1 VRTVQEAFDA
11 VDALVLGGNNRAEE
25 ESLGSEL
32 KEFIRRQ
39 AAGLATMGAALATPS
54 NSVDVC
60 SGEAADIAA
69 RTASETMARCL
80 KMLAIYGPMIAER
93 VAVVAGVPSAAK
105 RLSDAFK
112 AGWVE
117 KVGKAPNAAG
127 RNANLYGITEL
138 GRDMFGIES

>member
-1 VRTVQEAFDA
+1 MRTVQEAFDA
-11 VDALVLGGNNRAEE
+11 VDALVLGGNNRQEE
-25 ESLGSEL
+25 ESLGGEL
-32 KEFIRRQ
+32 KEFIRSQ

-54 NSVDVC
+54 NSVDEC

-80 KMLAIYGPMIAER
+80 TALVEHGPMIAER

-112 AGWVE
+112 AGWVTKE
-117 KVGKAPNAAG
+117 PTGVNAAG
-127 RNANLYGITEL
+127 RKANRYGITDL
-138 GRDMFGIES
+138 GRLMLEAVS

>member
-1 VRTVQEAFDA
+1 MRTVKEAFA
-11 VDALVLGGNNRAEE
+11 AIDALVLGGNNRQEE
-25 ESLGSEL
+25 EALGQDL
-32 KEFIRRQ
+32 KAFIQRQ
-39 AAGLATMGAALATPS
+39 AAGMAAMGAALATPS
-54 NSVDVC
+54 NSVDEC

-80 KMLAIYGPMIAER
+80 TALVEHGPMIAER

>member
-1 VRTVQEAFDA
+1 MRTVKEAFAAIDT
-11 VDALVLGGNNRAEE
+11 LVLGGNNRAEE
-25 ESLGSEL
+25 EALGQDL
-32 KEFIRRQ
+32 KEFIQRQ
-39 AAGLATMGAALATPS
+39 AAGMAAMGAALATPS
-54 NSVDVC
+54 NSVDEC
-60 SGEAADIAA
+60 SGEAAEVAA

-80 KMLAIYGPMIAER
+80 TALVEHGPMIAER
-93 VAVVAGVPSAAK
+93 VATVANVKSAAK

-117 KVGKAPNAAG
+117 KVGKAPNADG

>member
-1 VRTVQEAFDA
+1 MRTVKEAFAA

-25 ESLGSEL
+25 ELLGSEL

-39 AAGLATMGAALATPS
+39 AAGLATMAAALATPS
-54 NSVDVC
+54 NSVDAC

-80 KMLAIYGPMIAER
+80 TVLAIYGPMIAER
-93 VAVVAGVPSAAK
+93 VATVANVKSAAK
-105 RLSDAFK
+105 RLSDAHK

-117 KVGKAPNAAG
+117 KVGKAPNADG
-127 RNANLYGITEL
+127 RNANLYGITDL
-138 GRDMFGIES
+138 GREMFGSES

>member
-1 VRTVQEAFDA
+1 MRTVKEAFAAIDT
-11 VDALVLGGNNRAEE
+11 LVLGGNNRAEE
-25 ESLGSEL
+25 ESLGGEL
-32 KEFIRRQ
+32 KEFIQRQ

-54 NSVDVC
+54 NNVDEC

-69 RTASETMARCL
+69 RTVSETMARCL
-80 KMLAIYGPMIAER
+80 TVLMLDGPMIAER
-93 VAVVAGVPSAAK
+93 VADVANVMSAAK

-127 RNANLYGITEL
+127 RKANRYGITDL
-138 GRDMFGIES
+138 GRLMLEAVS